1 MPHLPNVAALLLVA
15 VEPAGRAASAS
26 ADAEAC
32 AAAREDAY
40 RANNLGVAY
49 LEQYNYEQAAA
60 SFRRALEI
68 DGGLTLARIN
78 LAIALLYVP
87 DHAAAAKEA
96 TAALQQQPDAPQA
109 HYVLGLVARSENRPE
124 DGIAAFKRVLAADP
138 RDVGALVNLG
148 QLLMQN
154 RQYAEA
160 AALFRTAVEAE
171 PYHVTATYNLAVAL
185 TRSGNTEEGQKLTQR
200 FQTLRESG
208 YGTTFSNNYLEQG
221 RFAEALVSTGA
232 EPDLVNTATP
242 AVEFV
247 EARVIDAP
255 TVAPSPAAVNGTGS
269 MTLADLD
276 RDDDL
281 DLIDVTMG
289 TVRVSLNEKGRFTD
303 ATAKLGIAVSAA
315 VASGAGSGSWQRRR
329 GGARRRLRQRRAAGH
344 LRHRI
349 EPQRA
354 RAVSPGRGWPLR
366 ESQRGGEA
374 SRAHVAA
381 ARGRVRRHRSR
392 WRSRSVPHRRIE
404 SGAAQQ
410 RRRDVRRRHRGSEVG
425 HRGGHAGAGR
435 RADGLRQSPR
445 SRSARRRRGSRTG
458 VVPQHARRHVS
469 GCRERGRAAGRRHV
483 HLGRGWRRQQR
494 WVRRSVPRR
503 VRARRA
509 RCC

>member
-1 MPHLPNVAALLLVA
+1 M
-15 VEPAGRAASAS
+15 
-26 ADAEAC
+26 
-32 AAAREDAY
+32 
-40 RANNLGVAY
+40 
-49 LEQYNYEQAAA
+49 
-60 SFRRALEI
+60 
-68 DGGLTLARIN
+68 
-78 LAIALLYVP
+78 P

-109 HYVLGLVARSENRPE
+109 HYVLGLVARSDNRPE

-148 QLLMQN
+148 QLLMQS

-185 TRSGNTEEGQKLTQR
+185 TRSGNTAEGQKLTQR

-247 EARVIDAP
+247 EARTIDAP
-255 TVAPSPAAVNGTGS
+255 TVGPSPAAVNGTGS

-289 TVRVSLNEKGRFTD
+289 SVRVSLNEKGRFTD
-303 ATAKLGIAVSAA
+303 ATAKLGIAVGGGA
-315 VASGAGSGSWQRRR
+315 ASGAAAPRRCWSATTTTTSGRTSSSSDRS
-329 GGARRRLRQRRAAGH
+329 
-344 LRHRI
+344 
-349 EPQRA
+349 QRA
-354 RAVSPGRGWPLR
+354 RALSPGRGWPVR

-374 SRAHVAA
+374 SRSHIAA
-381 ARGRVRRHRSR
+381 ARRRVCRHRSR
-392 WRSRSVPHRRIE
+392 WRPRSVPHWRIE
-404 SGAAQQ
+404 SASCATT
-410 RRRDVRRRHRGSEVG
+410 
-425 HRGGHAGAGR
+425 ATGR
-435 RADGLRQSPR
+435 SPM
-445 SRSARRRRGSRTG
+445 
-458 VVPQHARRHVS
+458 
-469 GCRERGRAAGRRHV
+469 
-483 HLGRGWRRQQR
+483 
-494 WVRRSVPRR
+494 
-503 VRARRA
+503 
-509 RCC
+509 